1 MLYYSMLDL
10 QFVRNNVRV
19 IKKKTEAKGVQFDDD
34 LFSNIDV
41 KRRDL
46 ITNLENIRSEKNK
59 LAKEIGMLKRKN
71 EDTKKLEVKSV
82 ELSGDI
88 AGLEKE
94 LEVVNVSFQDFIL
107 NIPNLS
113 DDSVPTGKDE
123 NDNVM
128 IREWGKKP
136 EFTFEPKPHWELG
149 ETNAILDLPRA
160 SKISGARFALYFD
173 TLAKLERVLINL
185 MLNVHTTE
193 SDYKEVLP
201 PFLVNDQSLISTGN
215 LPKFKDDLFKIEDHN
230 LYLVPTAEVPLTN
243 IHRDETLSEA
253 ELPKKYVAYTPCF
266 RSEAGSYG
274 RDVRG
279 IIRQHQFN
287 KVELLKFTT
296 AEQSYD
302 ELEKLTAD
310 AESILRKLG
319 LHYRV
324 VLLCSGDMS
333 FSSAKTYD
341 LEVWMPAR
349 NGYVEISS
357 CSNFEDF
364 QARRARIKYKSG
376 EGKKK
381 FVHTLNGSGLAV
393 GRTVAAIMENYQ
405 VEDGRIRI
413 PDILLK
419 DFPDREYF

>member
-1 MLYYSMLDL
+1 MLDL

-71 EDTKKLEVKSV
+71 EDTKELEVNSV

-88 AGLEKE
+88 SGLEKE

>member
-71 EDTKKLEVKSV
+71 EDTKELEVNSV

-88 AGLEKE
+88 SGLEKE

-128 IREWGKKP
+128 IRDWGKKP

>member
-71 EDTKKLEVKSV
+71 EDTKELEVNSV

-88 AGLEKE
+88 SGLEKE